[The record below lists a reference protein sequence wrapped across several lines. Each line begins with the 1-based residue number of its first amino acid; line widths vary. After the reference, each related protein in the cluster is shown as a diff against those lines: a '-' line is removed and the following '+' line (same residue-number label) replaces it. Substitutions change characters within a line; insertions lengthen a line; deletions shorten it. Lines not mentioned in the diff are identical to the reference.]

1 MKKIDY
7 KAMTNEEL
15 TSNYI
20 LLKRNLFNLKLQ
32 NSVGQLSN
40 PHEITVTKKNI
51 ARVLTEMTARNIDSS
66 KINMPVEKKKAK
78 KAAAPKAA
86 KTTAPK
92 AVKEPAKAEEIKT
105 EEKPAAKKATTAKT
119 TATKTSAAKT
129 TASAEKKPAATKKTT
144 TAKKENA

>member
-51 ARVLTEMTARNIDSS
+51 ARVLTEMTARGIDSS

-78 KAAAPKAA
+78 KAEKPAKTATKPAKEVAPKA
-86 KTTAPK
+86 TE
-92 AVKEPAKAEEIKT
+92 VKAEE
-105 EEKPAAKKATTAKT
+105 KPVAKKTTTKAASTAKT
-119 TATKTSAAKT
+119 EAT
-129 TASAEKKPAATKKTT
+129 AEKKPAAKKTT

>member
-51 ARVLTEMTARNIDSS
+51 ARVLTEMAARNMDAS

-78 KAAAPKAA
+78 KAEK
-86 KTTAPK
+86 
-92 AVKEPAKAEEIKT
+92 PAKATATKAEEVKQ
-105 EEKPAAKKATTAKT
+105 EEKPVAKKSSTAKT
-119 TATKTSAAKT
+119 TAI
-129 TASAEKKPAATKKTT
+129 AEKKPATKKTT
-144 TAKKENA
+144 TTKKENA